1 MPGCSG
7 GQNST
12 VERESG
18 LCVCG
23 VQSDFLSPFPYSGDV
38 KILEVGQR
46 GIDNPLSSVIT
57 FC

>member
-12 VERESG
+12 VGRESG

-23 VQSDFLSPFPYSGDV
+23 VQSDSLSPFPYSGDV
-38 KILEVGQR
+38 KIGWAEGHR
-46 GIDNPLSSVIT
+46 HSS
-57 FC
+57 